1 MRVHLAGFRVPLVG
15 FVHVAAT
22 ASGVVLVHLGEEET
36 VVRAA
41 IVRRFGDGAEVRR
54 GNEATSEAGRELRRY
69 LSGGPSP
76 DVKVVLPEK
85 GFSARVWRQIARIPR
100 GEVRSYGRLARA
112 LGKPDASR
120 AVGQACGENPVPL
133 VVPCHRVVASD
144 GTLGGFGGGIDVKRA
159 LLKLEGST
167 VGG

>member
-15 FVHVAAT
+15 FIHVAAT
-22 ASGVVLVHLGEEET
+22 ASGVVLVHLGEED
-36 VVRAA
+36 VAA
-41 IVRRFGDGAEVRR
+41 RTALARRFGDEAEVRR
-54 GNEATSEAGRELRRY
+54 GNEVTSEAGREIRCY
-69 LSGGPSP
+69 LAGGPSP
-76 DVKVVLPEK
+76 DVRVVLPEK

-120 AVGQACGENPVPL
+120 AVGQACGKNPVPL

-159 LLKLEGST
+159 LLRLEGSSV
-167 VGG
+167 VG